1 MRFCTAFRIVGL
13 CVLAVAI
20 QAACSQ
26 AFAHPKP
33 PNSKKILIQE
43 EFQGYGLTTKDAEA
57 NAVEN
62 ACQWLATHSSF
73 GWCPPAEYLR
83 DKGMIRTVG
92 EPDEKEF
99 EFVKEAAKGGKVKVV
114 TMQLEITADQAR
126 DIQKQAQNQRMK
138 ERQRY
143 SLLGLVGAVALL
155 GVVSGYLRLEEATKG
170 YYTRLLRIA
179 ALSVLLVIVAGLC
192 VMG

>member
-1 MRFCTAFRIVGL
+1 MRFSTAFRVAGL
-13 CVLAVAI
+13 CFLAVAI
-20 QAACSQ
+20 QAPCSQ
-26 AFAHPKP
+26 VFAQAKSPV
-33 PNSKKILIQE
+33 SKKVLIQE

-57 NAVEN
+57 NAVER
-62 ACQWLATHSSF
+62 ACDWLATHSSF
-73 GWCPPAEYLR
+73 GWSPPAEYLR
-83 DKGMIRTVG
+83 DKGMVHLVG

-99 EFVKEAAKGGKVKVV
+99 EVAENVSKDKKLKVV
-114 TMQLEITADQAR
+114 TVQLEITEAQAR

-143 SLLGLVGAVALL
+143 SLLGLIGVAALL
-155 GVVSGYLRLEEATKG
+155 GIVSGYLRLEEATKG

-179 ALSVLLVIVAGLC
+179 AISVLVAIVAGLC